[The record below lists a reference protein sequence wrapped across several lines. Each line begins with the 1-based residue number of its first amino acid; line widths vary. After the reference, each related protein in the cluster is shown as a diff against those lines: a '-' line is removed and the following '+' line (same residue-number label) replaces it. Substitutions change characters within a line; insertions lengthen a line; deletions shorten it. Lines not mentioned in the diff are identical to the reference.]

1 MKKNI
6 EWFKY
11 VATFLITGGLFFTV
25 FFVTKVVNEKRFSE
39 IKSIQDKIS
48 IDLLSSETQFALLNS
63 TNCSVNANSLLAP
76 EIEKLGDR
84 LSIMESQLGTNDADV
99 IGLKK
104 YYSLLQIKDYML
116 TKAFSDRCKIQPVTV
131 LYFYTNDCSK
141 CTKQGYVL
149 TALREKYPKIRIYAF
164 DSNLDLSA
172 IKTLEAINVISDE
185 RPNIVIDNVTYAG
198 FKSVEDIEKIL
209 GPELKRIMKTEEV
222 TDTTTSTSSNKKSR

>member
-11 VATFLITGGLFFTV
+11 VATLLITAGLFFTV
-25 FFVTKVVNEKRFSE
+25 FYVTKVVNERRFSE

-48 IDLLSSETQFALLNS
+48 IDLLSSETQFALLSS
-63 TNCSVNANSLLAP
+63 TDCSINANSILAP

-84 LSIMESQLGTNDADV
+84 LSTMEAQLGTKNSDV
-99 IGLKK
+99 ISLKK

-116 TKAFSDRCKIQPVTV
+116 TKALVARCKVKPVTV
-131 LYFYTNDCSK
+131 LYFYTNDCSE

-149 TALREKYPKIRIYAF
+149 TTLREKYPLIRIYAF

-172 IKTLEAINVISDE
+172 IRTLETINVISGE
-185 RPNIVIDNVTYAG
+185 RPSIVIDGVTYSG
-198 FKSVEDIEKIL
+198 FKSVEDIEKLL
-209 GPELKRIMKTEEV
+209 GAKTLERLTV
-222 TDTTTSTSSNKKSR
+222 SSSSTSATSTNR

>member
-11 VATFLITGGLFFTV
+11 VATLLITVGLFFTV
-25 FFVTKVVNEKRFSE
+25 FYVTKVVNERRFSE

-63 TNCSVNANSLLAP
+63 TDCSINASSILAP

-84 LSIMESQLGTNDADV
+84 LSIMEAQLGTSNDDV
-99 IGLKK
+99 ISLKK

-116 TKAFSDRCKIQPVTV
+116 TKALAARCKVKPVTV
-131 LYFYTNDCSK
+131 LYFYTNDCSE

-149 TALREKYPKIRIYAF
+149 TALREKYPQIRIYAF

-172 IKTLEAINVISDE
+172 IKTLETINVISGE
-185 RPNIVIDNVTYAG
+185 RPSIAIDGITYAG
-198 FKSVEDIEKIL
+198 FKSLEDIEKAL
-209 GPELKRIMKTEEV
+209 GKELKRLQESMNTH
-222 TDTTTSTSSNKKSR
+222 STSSTTSSR

>member
-11 VATFLITGGLFFTV
+11 VATLLITAGLFFTV
-25 FFVTKVVNEKRFSE
+25 FYVTKVVNERRFSE

-63 TNCSVNANSLLAP
+63 TDCSINANSILAP
-76 EIEKLGDR
+76 EIAKLGDR
-84 LSIMESQLGTNDADV
+84 LSIMETQLGTDDADV
-99 IGLKK
+99 LTIKK

-116 TKAFSDRCKIQPVTV
+116 TKALSARCKVKPVTV
-131 LYFYTNDCSK
+131 LYFYTNDCSE

-149 TALREKYPKIRIYAF
+149 TTLREKYPQIRIYAF

-172 IKTLEAINVISDE
+172 IKTLETINVISGE
-185 RPNIVIDNVTYAG
+185 RPSIVIDNVTYSG
-198 FKSVEDIEKIL
+198 FKSLESIEKIL
-209 GPELKRIMKTEEV
+209 SPELKRLITSGSAS
-222 TDTTTSTSSNKKSR
+222 STSASSTKNTP